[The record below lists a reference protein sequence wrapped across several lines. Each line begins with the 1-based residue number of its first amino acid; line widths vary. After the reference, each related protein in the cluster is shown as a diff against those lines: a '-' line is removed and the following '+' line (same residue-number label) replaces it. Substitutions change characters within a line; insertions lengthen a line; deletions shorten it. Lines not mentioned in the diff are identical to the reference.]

1 MKFKRIAILIALI
14 ALLGVLAA
22 CENLREQAN
31 PAAVAA
37 SDKPRVIVT
46 IFPQYDF
53 LRAIGGDKIELSM
66 LLAPGA
72 ESHSFEPTPKDMIA
86 IAEADLFVYVGGHA
100 DAWVDDLLETR
111 GDDKV
116 SLALVDMVDTVEE
129 EIIEGMEHEHD
140 HEHDHEHEHE
150 HEHKHDHTLDEH
162 VWTDPQNAIR
172 IVHRLTAALVELDP
186 DNADFYE
193 ANAADYITELEALDT
208 KFAALIES
216 APDKTIVVGDRF
228 PLRYFVDRYGLDYYA
243 AFPGCSTEGDA
254 SPQTIAYLV
263 DKVEDENLP
272 VVFHIE
278 LSNQQIAN
286 SIAEITG
293 AEVLE
298 FHGLHNISP
307 EDFTAGRTYIDIME
321 QNYENLSRA
330 LAR

>member
-162 VWTDPQNAIR
+162 VWTDPKR
-172 IVHRLTAALVELDP
+172 DPHR
-186 DNADFYE
+186 
-193 ANAADYITELEALDT
+193 
-208 KFAALIES
+208 
-216 APDKTIVVGDRF
+216 APAHRRPRRARPGQR
-228 PLRYFVDRYGLDYYA
+228 GL
-243 AFPGCSTEGDA
+243 
-254 SPQTIAYLV
+254 L
-263 DKVEDENLP
+263 
-272 VVFHIE
+272 
-278 LSNQQIAN
+278 
-286 SIAEITG
+286 
-293 AEVLE
+293 
-298 FHGLHNISP
+298 
-307 EDFTAGRTYIDIME
+307 
-321 QNYENLSRA
+321 
-330 LAR
+330 